1 MCRLEN
7 NSRER
12 YGAMSFSF
20 QLLKT
25 CTKTRARAGLFS
37 TPHGDIET
45 PIFMPVGTNSVVKTL
60 TKEQIEGTGA
70 QIILANSYH
79 LYLKPGTEL
88 IKRAG
93 GVHNWMN
100 FNKPMLTDSGG
111 FQVFS
116 LSDLRKIEEDGVKF
130 SDPKNGNKHFISPE
144 ISMQIQNNIGADII
158 MAFDECAPYPC
169 DRGHAKG
176 AMERTHRW
184 LERCFVTHNKLNTD
198 GKQALFPIVQGAFYD
213 DLRVESAKVISSF
226 EAHGY
231 AIGGVSV
238 GEPLDM
244 KNHVV
249 ELVTP
254 LLPENKPR
262 YLMGVGTPV
271 DLIEGVRRG
280 VDMFDCVL
288 PTRNA
293 RHGTFFTTYGNKIV
307 KNKEFE
313 DDFTPLDENC
323 DCPTCKNHTK
333 AYIRHLFKAGEVTGA
348 TLLSIHNI
356 HFLINLMKQTRT
368 AILEGRFEEFAADV
382 IRNQENN
389 AVS

>member
-1 MCRLEN
+1 MQFNFR
-7 NSRER
+7 
-12 YGAMSFSF
+12 
-20 QLLKT
+20 LLKK
-25 CTKTRARAGLFS
+25 CGATRARAGLFT

-45 PIFMPVGTNSVVKTL
+45 PVFMPVGTNSVVKTL
-60 TKEQIEGTGA
+60 TKEQIESTGA

-93 GVHNWMN
+93 GIHNWMN
-100 FNKPMLTDSGG
+100 FHKPVLTDSGG

-116 LSDLRKIEEDGVKF
+116 LADLRKIEEDGVKF

-144 ISMQIQNNIGADII
+144 ISMQIQNDIGADII

-169 DRGHAKG
+169 DYDHAKE

-184 LERCFVTHNKLNTD
+184 LERCFKAHGRKE
-198 GKQALFPIVQGAFYD
+198 QALFPIVQGAFYD
-213 DLRVESAKVISSF
+213 DLRVESAKIISGYD
-226 EAHGY
+226 AHGY

-238 GEPLDM
+238 GEPLEL

-249 ELVTP
+249 ELVAP

-262 YLMGVGTPV
+262 YLMGVGTPI

-280 VDMFDCVL
+280 IDMFDCVL

-333 AYIRHLFKAGEVTGA
+333 AYIRHLFKATEITGA

-356 HFLINLMKQTRT
+356 YFLINLMKQMRA
-368 AILEGRFEEFAADV
+368 AIFEDRFEKFATE
-382 IRNQENN
+382 IIERQQG
-389 AVS
+389 